1 MADSASPDR
10 PQEDLDKALRDVM
23 EFLAISVM
31 AEGEWNAMRA
41 PLMRVIV
48 ALLVSQEAQDLLSP
62 YRGHL
67 LDILR
72 AAGTA
77 ERGQAGTSG

>member
-1 MADSASPDR
+1 MADSTSPDR
-10 PQEDLDKALRDVM
+10 PQDDLDKALRDVM

-31 AEGEWNAMRA
+31 AEEEWNAMRA

-62 YRGHL
+62 YCRHL
-67 LDILR
+67 LDTLR

-77 ERGQAGTSG
+77 E

>member
-10 PQEDLDKALRDVM
+10 PQDDLDKALRDVM

-31 AEGEWNAMRA
+31 AEEEWNAMRA

-48 ALLVSQEAQDLLSP
+48 ALLVSKEAQDLLSP
-62 YRGHL
+62 YGRHL

-77 ERGQAGTSG
+77 E

>member
-10 PQEDLDKALRDVM
+10 PQDDLDKALRDVM

-31 AEGEWNAMRA
+31 AEEEWNAMRA

-62 YRGHL
+62 YCRHL
-67 LDILR
+67 LDTLR

-77 ERGQAGTSG
+77 E

>member
-10 PQEDLDKALRDVM
+10 PQDDLDKALRDVM

-62 YRGHL
+62 YCRHL
-67 LDILR
+67 LDTLR

>member
-10 PQEDLDKALRDVM
+10 PQDDLDKALRDVM

-31 AEGEWNAMRA
+31 AEEEWNAMRA

-62 YRGHL
+62 YCRHL

-77 ERGQAGTSG
+77 E